1 MKKIIKSFLKFLE
14 GKGGE
19 RSSKRLIFVG
29 SAIQLSLMVGSTLGW
44 FLYKK
49 EYDLAIDLIKA
60 FGGAV
65 LIMGGFVATEVFKK
79 K

>member
-1 MKKIIKSFLKFLE
+1 MKKIIRSFLRFLE
-14 GKGGE
+14 GKEGE

-29 SAIQLSLMVGSTLGW
+29 SAIQLSLMVGSTLAW
-44 FLYKK
+44 FLYNR
-49 EYDLAIDLIKA
+49 EYELSIDLLKA

-65 LIMGGFVATEVFKK
+65 LVMGGFVTAEVFKK